1 MARQNFEYTVI
12 FSGKAQ
18 LKKPPITSIRSNQSS
33 TERSLQASKRSVSNF
48 TAKYLHYPTRQQKFN
63 IENKRTLKN
72 PVKLVIHTIQN
83 MDTECVSI
91 TLTLDPVKTI
101 YNKLNCICETL
112 KQIFSKLLLY
122 KQSDPGSVTKQEF
135 RSAQQGVCQIS
146 FIKLGKGSTSKEN
159 ETKILTRCLCRLSLK
174 VFVLSL
180 CYRPLILYIY
190 IQRIEAL
197 DRKIEI
203 LQILEA
209 ILETEM
215 KGIIL

>member
-1 MARQNFEYTVI
+1 
-12 FSGKAQ
+12 
-18 LKKPPITSIRSNQSS
+18 
-33 TERSLQASKRSVSNF
+33 
-48 TAKYLHYPTRQQKFN
+48 
-63 IENKRTLKN
+63 
-72 PVKLVIHTIQN
+72 

-180 CYRPLILYIY
+180 CYRPLILYIHLADRNAWQKN
-190 IQRIEAL
+190 INFKNSRSDIEDWNEGNNFINENDCTSGNSTFAL
-197 DRKIEI
+197 SF
-203 LQILEA
+203 Q
-209 ILETEM
+209 TC
-215 KGIIL
+215 